1 MEERSCKI
9 SPQTK
14 MAFTGFRFPRRS
26 LVSTPRQTFFRCAI
40 GTRSVLTF
48 GARIEL
54 VFQIPAKIYLRSII
68 NKGRTMQEKRLPN
81 PTGRNNESIDPKLKQ
96 KKPYRPPNFTVLTPD
111 QARLELTQRALPDD
125 AAAQQ
130 LLARAIQLQKHR
142 SNGQGSISRKA
153 KAAPTP

>member
-26 LVSTPRQTFFRCAI
+26 LVSTPRQTPR
-40 GTRSVLTF
+40 RS
-48 GARIEL
+48 GI
-54 VFQIPAKIYLRSII
+54 QIPAKIFLRSII
-68 NKGRTMQEKRLPN
+68 NRGRTMQAKRMPN

-96 KKPYRPPNFTVLTPD
+96 KSPPNFTVLTPD
-111 QARLELTQRALPDD
+111 QARLELTQRALPGE

-130 LLARAIQLQKHR
+130 LTQRAPQLQEHG
-142 SNGQGSISRKA
+142 SNEQGSIPGEG
-153 KAAPTP
+153 KAAPTPY

>member
-1 MEERSCKI
+1 
-9 SPQTK
+9 
-14 MAFTGFRFPRRS
+14 
-26 LVSTPRQTFFRCAI
+26 
-40 GTRSVLTF
+40 
-48 GARIEL
+48 
-54 VFQIPAKIYLRSII
+54 
-68 NKGRTMQEKRLPN
+68 MQEKRLPN